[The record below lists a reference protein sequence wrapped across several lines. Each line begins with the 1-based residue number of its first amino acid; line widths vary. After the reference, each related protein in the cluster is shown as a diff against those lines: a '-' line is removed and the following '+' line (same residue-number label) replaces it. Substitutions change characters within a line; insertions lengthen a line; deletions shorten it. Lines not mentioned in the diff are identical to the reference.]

1 MGTIRTTRTIRTI
14 RTVAIVLFFTSGS
27 AVAQRGQGP
36 AGPPP
41 TARAAAAIDLTGT
54 WVSVVTEDWVMR
66 MLTPP
71 KGEVRNVPVTAAAQ
85 KIAAAWDPAR
95 DEAAGEQ
102 CKAYGAPAVTRI
114 PGRMRISWQ
123 DDQTLKVEMEAGNQT
138 RLFHFQPAPP
148 PAQPTWQ
155 GHSRA
160 EWEYTRVPPRTGNL
174 KVVTNHLR
182 PGYLRKNGIPYS
194 ANATVTEYFHRQ
206 TAPNGDEWILH
217 ISEVTD
223 PENLRQPWVQSS
235 HFKKLP
241 PTAPFTPEPC
251 SAQ

>member
-1 MGTIRTTRTIRTI
+1 MRLRVSPLV
-14 RTVAIVLFFTSGS
+14 VAAALFVAASPES
-27 AVAQRGQGP
+27 LAQRGQGP
-36 AGPPP
+36 PGPPP

-54 WVSVVTEDWVMR
+54 WVSVVTEDWVLR

-71 KGEVRNVPVTAAAQ
+71 KGEMRNVPVTPAAQ
-85 KIAAAWDPAR
+85 KIAAAWDPAK

-123 DDQTLKVEMEAGNQT
+123 DETTLKVEMEAGNQT
-138 RLFHFQPAPP
+138 RLIHFRPAPP

-155 GHSRA
+155 GHSMA

-182 PGYLRKNGIPYS
+182 AGYLRKNGVPYG
-194 ANATVTEYFHRQ
+194 ANASVTEYFHRQ

-223 PENLRQPWVQSS
+223 PENLRQPFVQSS

-241 PTAPFTPEPC
+241 AGAPFSPEPC
-251 SAQ
+251 SAR

>member
-1 MGTIRTTRTIRTI
+1 MRLRVLALV
-14 RTVAIVLFFTSGS
+14 VAVLL
-27 AVAQRGQGP
+27 AAAADLAAQRGQGP
-36 AGPPP
+36 AAPPP

-71 KGEVRNVPVTAAAQ
+71 RGEVRNVPVTPAAQ
-85 KIAAAWDPAR
+85 KIAAAWDPEK

-102 CKAYGAPAVTRI
+102 CKAYGAPAVTRM

-123 DDQTLKVEMEAGNQT
+123 DDYTLKVELEAGNQT
-138 RLFHFQPAPP
+138 RLLHFQTAPP

-155 GHSRA
+155 GHSSA

-182 PGYLRKNGIPYS
+182 AGYLRKNGIPYS

-241 PTAPFTPEPC
+241 AGAAFDPEPC
-251 SAQ
+251 SAG

>member
-1 MGTIRTTRTIRTI
+1 MRLASVLVSFV
-14 RTVAIVLFFTSGS
+14 VA
-27 AVAQRGQGP
+27 AVTLVAAADSLAQRGQGP
-36 AGPPP
+36 AAPPP

-54 WVSVVTEDWVMR
+54 WVSVVTEDWVLR

-71 KGEVRNVPVTAAAQ
+71 KGEVRNVPVTPAAQ
-85 KIAAAWDPAR
+85 TIAAAWDPAK

-102 CKAYGAPAVTRI
+102 CKAYGAPAVTRM

-123 DDQTLKVEMEAGNQT
+123 DDYTLKVEMEAGNQT
-138 RLFHFQPAPP
+138 RLLHFQTAPP
-148 PAQPTWQ
+148 PAQATWQ

-182 PGYLRKNGIPYS
+182 AGYLRKNGVPYS
-194 ANATVTEYFHRQ
+194 ANATLAEYFHRQ

-241 PTAPFTPEPC
+241 AGAPFSPEPC
-251 SAQ
+251 SAR

>member
-1 MGTIRTTRTIRTI
+1 MRLRVLPLV
-14 RTVAIVLFFTSGS
+14 VAVLL
-27 AVAQRGQGP
+27 AAAADLAAQRGQGP
-36 AGPPP
+36 AAPPP

-66 MLTPP
+66 MLTPN
-71 KGEVRNVPVTAAAQ
+71 KGEVRNVPVTPAAQ
-85 KIAAAWDPAR
+85 KIAAAWDPAK

-123 DDQTLKVEMEAGNQT
+123 DDYTLKVEMEAGNQT
-138 RLFHFQPAPP
+138 RLLHFQAAPP

-174 KVVTNHLR
+174 KVLTDHLR
-182 PGYLRKNGIPYS
+182 AGYLRKNGVPYS

-206 TAPNGDEWILH
+206 TAPNGDEWILL

-241 PTAPFTPEPC
+241 AGAPFTPEPC
-251 SAQ
+251 SAR

>member
-1 MGTIRTTRTIRTI
+1 MRLRVWPLV
-14 RTVAIVLFFTSGS
+14 VAAALLVLS
-27 AVAQRGQGP
+27 ADVLAQRGQGP
-36 AGPPP
+36 AGPSP

-66 MLTPP
+66 MLTPA
-71 KGEVRNVPVTAAAQ
+71 KGETRNLPLTPAAQ
-85 KIAAAWDPAR
+85 KIAAAWDPAK

-102 CKAYGAPAVTRI
+102 CKAYGAPAVSRI

-123 DDQTLKVEMEAGNQT
+123 DDLTLKVEMEAGNQT
-138 RLFHFQPAPP
+138 RLFHFQTAPP

-155 GHSRA
+155 GYSRA

-182 PGYLRKNGIPYS
+182 PGYLRKNGVPYS

-223 PENLRQPWVQSS
+223 PENLRQPFVQSS

-241 PTAPFTPEPC
+241 TNAPFTPEPC
-251 SAQ
+251 STR

>member
-1 MGTIRTTRTIRTI
+1 MRYRKEWR
-14 RTVAIVLFFTSGS
+14 RAALVVAVLLAAPVDSR
-27 AVAQRGQGP
+27 AQRGQGP

-41 TARAAAAIDLTGT
+41 TARADAAIDLTGT

-71 KGEVRNVPVTAAAQ
+71 KGEVRNVPVTTAAQ
-85 KIAAAWDPAR
+85 KVAAAWDPEK

-123 DDQTLKVEMEAGNQT
+123 DESTLKVEMESGNQT
-138 RLFHFQPAPP
+138 RLFHFQPATP

-155 GHSRA
+155 GHSA
-160 EWEYTRVPPRTGNL
+160 AQWEYTRVPPRTGNL

-194 ANATVTEYFHRQ
+194 ANASVTEYFHRQ
-206 TAPNGDEWILH
+206 TAPNGDEWILL

-241 PTAPFTPEPC
+241 AGAPFSPEPC
-251 SAQ
+251 SAR